1 MKRAMFLV
9 VALCVTLSVWAQAPK
24 VIAHRGYWRAEGSVQ
39 NSVSSLTH
47 AAQLGCYGAEF
58 DVWYTADNG
67 LVLFH
72 DATFNGKECE
82 KLTAAEMVGAPLAN
96 GEPVPTLDEY
106 LTEALKHPAIR
117 LILEYKTYRNS
128 KERQWE
134 GAEAI
139 VKKVAEYGLQERTD
153 YIAFSLEACRAM
165 AHYAPESKVYY
176 LNGELSPERLK
187 EEGFAGADYNKAIL
201 LSLNKGFTEE
211 AHRLGL
217 EVNVWTVN
225 KESEMAKA
233 AELGIDF
240 LTTDYPEVALG
251 LYNQK

>member
-1 MKRAMFLV
+1 MMMA
-9 VALCVTLSVWAQAPK
+9 VALCVTLSMWAQAPK
-24 VIAHRGYWRAEGSVQ
+24 VIAHRGYWRAEGSTQ

-47 AAQLGCYGAEF
+47 AAELGCWGAEF
-58 DVWYTADNG
+58 DVWYTADNQ

-72 DATFNGKECE
+72 DSKFNGTEVE
-82 KLTAAEMVGAPLAN
+82 KLNAADIVGQPLKN

-106 LTEALKHPAIR
+106 LTEALKHPDIR

-139 VKKVAEYGLQERTD
+139 VRKVAEYGLQERTD
-153 YIAFSLEACRAM
+153 YIAFSLEACRAL
-165 AHYAPESKVYY
+165 AHHAPEAAVYY
-176 LNGELSPERLK
+176 LNGELSPSRLK

-211 AHRLGL
+211 AHELGL

-240 LTTDYPEVALG
+240 LTTDYPEVAMK
-251 LYNQK
+251 LYGPKQE